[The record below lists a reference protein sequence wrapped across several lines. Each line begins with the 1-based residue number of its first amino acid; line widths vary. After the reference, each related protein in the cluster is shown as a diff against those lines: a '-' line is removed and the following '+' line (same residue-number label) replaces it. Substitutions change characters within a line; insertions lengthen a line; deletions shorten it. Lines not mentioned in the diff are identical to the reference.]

1 MENLIAGI
9 FGAVL
14 GLVGIWT
21 GIRLLKKRTL
31 FDQWKTTSGHV
42 IERGTYSPNQAM
54 LSAPAFRHAPLV
66 RYQYEVDGRNFESIW
81 ILPRQIQLP
90 RHGSIKWA
98 QRQAESFADEVVVH
112 YNPEDPAESYLTNT
126 SKGTLYVVLISSSVA
141 LLVGLLFLL
150 KFVGG

>member
-9 FGAVL
+9 FGMVL

-21 GIRLLKKRTL
+21 GIRLLQKRTL

-42 IERGTYSPNQAM
+42 IERSTYSPNQAM

-66 RYQYEVDGRNFESIW
+66 RYQYEVDGKNFESIW

-90 RHGSIKWA
+90 RHGSKKWA

-112 YNPEDPAESYLTNT
+112 YNPEDPGESYLHN
-126 SKGTLYVVLISSSVA
+126 SSRAALYVVILCSSFAS
-141 LLVGLLFLL
+141 LVGLLFLL
-150 KFVGG
+150 KFATG

>member
-42 IERGTYSPNQAM
+42 IERSTYSPNQAM

-66 RYQYEVDGRNFESIW
+66 RYQYEVNGRNFESIW

-112 YNPEDPAESYLTNT
+112 YNPEDPAESYLKVT
-126 SKGTLYVVLISSSVA
+126 SRSTLYIVIGASCVAILI
-141 LLVGLLFLL
+141 GLLFLL
-150 KFVGG
+150 VYFA